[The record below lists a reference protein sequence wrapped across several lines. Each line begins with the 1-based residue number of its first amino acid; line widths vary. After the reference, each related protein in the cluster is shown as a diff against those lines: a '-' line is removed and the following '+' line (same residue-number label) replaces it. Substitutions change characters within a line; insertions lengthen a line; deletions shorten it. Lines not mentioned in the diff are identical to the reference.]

1 MSAND
6 AHDGGLQDGE
16 PPGVLSLLAIAAS
29 MLLCWIF
36 YRVRMRQCEMVL
48 AEMAKALEEVRR
60 SAEALQ
66 TRRSIVRATTAFAE
80 KALTEYKTLLNMLD
94 EMQAGDCRKA
104 NLPNL
109 RHEIEMETMRAQVNM
124 VQGCLL
130 AMSQEA
136 LNLQALSAGEE
147 KQVTSLSG
155 CSVLVQCESK
165 RSDLCPSIAGRH
177 CVIFAPPEKIIHA
190 HVRGASFSVGEKE
203 LRKYKIIFIGGTR
216 KIQNSKND
224 LA

>member
-147 KQVTSLSG
+147 KQEDIVSSLHHQRKSYTHMSEELLSLLERKSSENIKLFSSG
-155 CSVLVQCESK
+155 
-165 RSDLCPSIAGRH
+165 G
-177 CVIFAPPEKIIHA
+177 PEKSRTQKMIWHN
-190 HVRGASFSVGEKE
+190 SFTSH
-203 LRKYKIIFIGGTR
+203 
-216 KIQNSKND
+216 
-224 LA
+224 